1 MGNSIIQPI
10 TVSRGQAFDSSISN
24 VWRRTREIQIKNE
37 LAKRLPS
44 REVSK
49 KKKAKN
55 VKQIAKHDDPKL
67 KERRKLLQE
76 LGRKDLAE
84 RNAREVGKTQN
95 NETVTVS
102 TEEYAKVHMNREH
115 YAVMDKNWR

>member
-1 MGNSIIQPI
+1 MVRLTLTIFSYCTVILIRSTKITQYSQSYVGSIDNTNGTLTSSTTEFNFINSIIQPI

-67 KERRKLLQE
+67 KERRKLLQ
-76 LGRKDLAE
+76 
-84 RNAREVGKTQN
+84 
-95 NETVTVS
+95 
-102 TEEYAKVHMNREH
+102 
-115 YAVMDKNWR
+115 